1 MFRVGNG
8 ALVAALLD
16 TLYAKLELQHYFHA
30 NGYRGCV
37 STSGGR
43 GPYAKTAATRQ
54 RILEACIEAFAES
67 GFYGTTM
74 KDIASRAGISYTG
87 LLHHFPKKEDL
98 LQAVLDHRAER
109 DHEFLSSIGALDWES
124 DPLGVFRG
132 MLAVIRDNARR
143 PGLLELHT
151 VVSGEAASPE
161 HPAHG
166 HYIEHYRNLR
176 TFYRESYKSLARR
189 SLLAPDSSPEALAT
203 QTIALINGLQAQW
216 LFDRASVDMERD
228 FRAFLNTVIPG
239 FDGLAAARAPKAEA
253 AAT

>member
-1 MFRVGNG
+1 M
-8 ALVAALLD
+8 
-16 TLYAKLELQHYFHA
+16 
-30 NGYRGCV
+30 
-37 STSGGR
+37 STSGAR

-67 GFYGTTM
+67 GFHGTTM
-74 KDIASRAGISYTG
+74 KDIAVRAGISYTG

-98 LQAVLDHRAER
+98 LQAVLDYRADR
-109 DHEFLSSIGALDWES
+109 DHEFLDSIGALDWET

-132 MLAVIRDNARR
+132 MLAVIHDNVHR

-161 HPAHG
+161 HPAHA

-176 TFYRESYKSLARR
+176 EFYRLAYESLARLG
-189 SLLAPDSSPEALAT
+189 LLHSDSSPEALAT

-216 LFDRASVDMERD
+216 LFDRTSVDMERD

-239 FDGLAAARAPKAEA
+239 FDVLAARQSPEPQ
-253 AAT
+253 ATTA

>member
-1 MFRVGNG
+1 V
-8 ALVAALLD
+8 D
-16 TLYAKLELQHYFHA
+16 TLYANLELQHYFHR
-30 NGYRGCV
+30 NGYRGNV
-37 STSGGR
+37 STTGGTRVSNSR

-54 RILEACIEAFAES
+54 RILEACIEAFAET

-74 KDIASRAGISYTG
+74 KDIAARAGISYTG

-109 DHEFLSSIGALDWES
+109 DHEFLASIGALDWEA
-124 DPLGVFRG
+124 DPVGVFRG
-132 MLAVIRDNARR
+132 MLAVIRDNVHR

-161 HPAHG
+161 HPAHA
-166 HYIEHYRNLR
+166 HYIQHYRNLSE
-176 TFYRESYKSLARR
+176 FYRLAYESLAQRDLV
-189 SLLAPDSSPEALAT
+189 SSASSPETLAT

-216 LFDRASVDMERD
+216 LFDRTSVDMERD

-239 FDGLAAARAPKAEA
+239 FDTLAATQRPEPETA
-253 AAT
+253 AS